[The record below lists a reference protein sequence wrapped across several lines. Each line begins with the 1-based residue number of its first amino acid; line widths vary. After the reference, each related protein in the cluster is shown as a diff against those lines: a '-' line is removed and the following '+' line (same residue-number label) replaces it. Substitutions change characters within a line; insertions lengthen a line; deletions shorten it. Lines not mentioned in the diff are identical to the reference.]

1 MPSKIADCPRLNQP
15 HNTYYFTMSNDANA
29 IWNECL
35 IFIKDN
41 IQPQAFKTWFEPIKP
56 VKLTE
61 NALSIQVPSKFF
73 YEWLEEHYVKLL
85 KAALTKQL
93 GEQAKLIYIIKMEN
107 TYGNKEPFT
116 EKIPSANRSSAM
128 MPQEVDAPIK
138 SKNPELK
145 NPFIIPGIRNVK
157 IESQLN
163 PNYSFENF
171 LEGDANRLARSAGL
185 AVSNKPGGTSFNPL
199 LVFGGV
205 GLGKT
210 HLAHAIGIEIKDKY
224 PDKIV
229 LYISAE
235 KFTQQYI
242 DSVKKNTRTDFIHF
256 YQQIDVLIIDDVQF
270 LSGKSGTQDVF
281 FHIFNHLHQNG
292 KQVILTSDKAPVDMQ
307 DIEQRLLSRFKWGLS
322 AELQSPDYETRVSI
336 LKNKLYKDGVEM
348 DEEIVEYVAKH
359 IKSNIRE
366 LEGAIISLIAQSSFN
381 KREIT
386 IDLAQQVV
394 EKFVKN
400 TKREV
405 SIDYIQKVVSDYFE
419 MDVNTLQSKTRKRH
433 IVQARQLAMFF
444 AKKYTKA
451 SLASIGSQIGKRDHA
466 TVLHACKTVDN
477 LAETDKQFKKYI
489 EDLSKKLS

>member
-1 MPSKIADCPRLNQP
+1 MGLTAQSV
-15 HNTYYFTMSNDANA
+15 
-29 IWNECL
+29 WNNCL
-35 IFIKDN
+35 EFIKDN
-41 IQPQAFKTWFEPIKP
+41 IQPQAYKTWFEPIIA
-56 VKLTE
+56 VKLTDT
-61 NALSIQVPSKFF
+61 ALSVQVPSKFF
-73 YEWLEEHYVKLL
+73 YEWLEEHYVKIL
-85 KAALTKQL
+85 KVALTKEL
-93 GEQAKLIYIIKMEN
+93 GETAKLVYIIKMEN
-107 TYGNKEPFT
+107 TYGNKQPFT
-116 EKIPSANRSSAM
+116 EKIPSSNRGALKS
-128 MPQEVDAPIK
+128 QDVDVPLNNK
-138 SKNPELK
+138 SPELR
-145 NPFIIPGIRNVK
+145 NPFVIPGIRNVK

-171 LEGDANRLARSAGL
+171 LEGDSNRLARSAGL
-185 AVSNKPGGTSFNPL
+185 AVANKPGGTSFNPL
-199 LVFGGV
+199 LIFGGV

-210 HLAHAIGIEIKDKY
+210 HLAHAIGVDIKDKY
-224 PDKIV
+224 PEKTV

-242 DSVKKNTRTDFIHF
+242 DAVKKNNRNDFIHF
-256 YQQIDVLIIDDVQF
+256 YQIIDVLIIDDVQF

-322 AELQSPDYETRVSI
+322 AELQNPDFETRVSI
-336 LKNKLYKDGVEM
+336 LKNKLYRDGVEM
-348 DEEIVEYVAKH
+348 PDDIIEYVAKN
-359 IKSNIRE
+359 IKTNVRE

-381 KREIT
+381 KKEIT
-386 IDLAQQVV
+386 IDLARVIV

-405 SIDYIQKVVSDYFE
+405 SIDYIQKVVSDYFQ
-419 MDVNTLQSKTRKRH
+419 MDIDTLQSKTRKRH

-444 AKKYTKA
+444 AKKFTKA

-477 LAETDKQFKKYI
+477 LSSTDKQFRKYV
-489 EDLSKKLS
+489 EDITKKLSV

>member
-1 MPSKIADCPRLNQP
+1 
-15 HNTYYFTMSNDANA
+15 
-29 IWNECL
+29 
-35 IFIKDN
+35 
-41 IQPQAFKTWFEPIKP
+41 
-56 VKLTE
+56 
-61 NALSIQVPSKFF
+61 
-73 YEWLEEHYVKLL
+73 LL
-85 KAALTKQL
+85 KVALTKEL
-93 GEQAKLIYIIKMEN
+93 GETAKLVYIIRMEN

-116 EKIPSANRSSAM
+116 EKIPSSNRGNLF
-128 MPQEVDAPIK
+128 PQEMDVPIK
-138 SKNPELK
+138 SKNPELR
-145 NPFIIPGIRNVK
+145 NPFVIPGIRNIK

-163 PNYSFENF
+163 PNYNFDNF
-171 LEGDANRLARSAGL
+171 LEGDSNRLARSAGM
-185 AVSNKPGGTSFNPL
+185 AVANKPGGTSFNPL

-210 HLAHAIGIEIKDKY
+210 HLAHAIGVEIKDKY
-224 PDKIV
+224 PERTV

-242 DSVKKNTRTDFIHF
+242 ESVKKNTRNDFIHF
-256 YQQIDVLIIDDVQF
+256 YQLIDVLIIDDVQF

-322 AELQSPDYETRVSI
+322 AELQNPDYETRISI
-336 LKNKLYKDGVEM
+336 LKNKLYRDGVEM
-348 DEEIVEYVAKH
+348 PEDIIEYVAKH
-359 IKSNIRE
+359 IKTNIRE

-381 KREIT
+381 KKEVT
-386 IDLAQQVV
+386 LELAQQVV

-419 MDVNTLQSKTRKRH
+419 MDVATLQSKTRKRH

-444 AKKYTKA
+444 AKKFTKA

-477 LAETDKQFKKYI
+477 LAETDKQFRKYI
-489 EDLSKKLS
+489 EDLTKKFS

>member
-1 MPSKIADCPRLNQP
+1 MNVTAQSV
-15 HNTYYFTMSNDANA
+15 
-29 IWNECL
+29 WNNCL
-35 IFIKDN
+35 SFIKDN
-41 IQPQAFKTWFEPIKP
+41 IQPQAYKTWFEPIVA
-56 VKLTE
+56 VKLTD

-73 YEWLEEHYVKLL
+73 YEWLEEHYVKIL
-85 KAALTKQL
+85 KVALTKEL
-93 GEQAKLIYIIKMEN
+93 GENAKLVYVIKMEN
-107 TYGNKEPFT
+107 TYGNKQPFT
-116 EKIPSANRSSAM
+116 EKIPSSNRTAVKS
-128 MPQEVDAPIK
+128 QDVDIPLNNK
-138 SKNPELK
+138 SPELK

-163 PNYSFENF
+163 PNYNFENF
-171 LEGDANRLARSAGL
+171 LEGDSNRLARNAGI
-185 AVSNKPGGTSFNPL
+185 AVANKPGGTSFNPL
-199 LVFGGV
+199 LIFGGV

-210 HLAHAIGIEIKDKY
+210 HLAHAIGVDIKDKY
-224 PDKIV
+224 PEKTV

-242 DSVKKNTRTDFIHF
+242 DSVKKNNRNDFIHF
-256 YQQIDVLIIDDVQF
+256 YQIIDVLIIDDVQF
-270 LSGKSGTQDVF
+270 FSGKSGTQDVF

-322 AELQSPDYETRVSI
+322 AELQTPDFETRVSI
-336 LKNKLYKDGVEM
+336 LKNKLYRDGVEM
-348 DEEIVEYVAKH
+348 PEEIIEYVAKN
-359 IKSNIRE
+359 IKTNVRE

-381 KREIT
+381 KKEIT
-386 IDLAQQVV
+386 LGLAKDIVD
-394 EKFVKN
+394 KFVKN

-405 SIDYIQKVVSDYFE
+405 SIDYIQKVVSDYFQ
-419 MDVNTLQSKTRKRH
+419 MDVSTLQSKTRKRH

-477 LAETDKQFKKYI
+477 LSSTDKQFRKYV
-489 EDLSKKLS
+489 EDLSKKLSL

>member
-1 MPSKIADCPRLNQP
+1 
-15 HNTYYFTMSNDANA
+15 MSLTAESV
-29 IWNECL
+29 WNNCL
-35 IFIKDN
+35 EFIKDN
-41 IQPQAFKTWFEPIKP
+41 IQPQAYKTWFEPIKA
-56 VKLTE
+56 VKLAD

-73 YEWLEEHYVKLL
+73 YEWLEEHYVKIL
-85 KAALTKQL
+85 KVSLTKEL
-93 GEQAKLIYIIKMEN
+93 GEKAKLVYIIKMEN
-107 TYGNKEPFT
+107 TYGNKQPFT
-116 EKIPSANRSSAM
+116 EKIPSSNRSSVKS
-128 MPQEVDAPIK
+128 QEVDIPLNN
-138 SKNPELK
+138 KNPELR
-145 NPFIIPGIRNVK
+145 NPFVIPGIRNVK

-171 LEGDANRLARSAGL
+171 LEGDSNRLARSAGL
-185 AVSNKPGGTSFNPL
+185 AVANKPGGTSFNPL
-199 LVFGGV
+199 LIFGGV

-210 HLAHAIGIEIKDKY
+210 HLAHAIGVDIKDKY
-224 PDKIV
+224 PEKTV

-242 DSVKKNTRTDFIHF
+242 ESVKKNNRNDFIHF
-256 YQQIDVLIIDDVQF
+256 YQIIDVLIIDDVQF

-322 AELQSPDYETRVSI
+322 AELQNPDFETRVSI
-336 LKNKLYKDGVEM
+336 LKNKLYRDGVEM
-348 DEEIVEYVAKH
+348 PDDIVEFVAKN
-359 IKSNIRE
+359 IKSNVRE

-381 KREIT
+381 KKEIT
-386 IDLAQQVV
+386 IDLARQIV

-405 SIDYIQKVVSDYFE
+405 SIDYIQKIVSDYFQ
-419 MDVNTLQSKTRKRH
+419 MDIDTLQSKTRKRH

-444 AKKYTKA
+444 AKKFTKA

-477 LAETDKQFKKYI
+477 LSSTDKQFRKYV
-489 EDLSKKLS
+489 EDISKKLSL